1 MVSAMEELD
10 EVTIR
15 PATTNDAAAIADVHV
30 RSWQQAYAGI
40 VPAPYLDSLD
50 PQARAVTWADH
61 LDRGPADEVHT
72 WVALVG
78 TTVAGFASVGPARD
92 EDSRRGEK
100 EIYSIYLEPGA
111 WGQGIARELIRTVI
125 AEAGDRTPLSL
136 WVLADN
142 SRAQHFYRR
151 NGFVADGVERYDELA
166 GAQLLKVR
174 YRRG

>member
-1 MVSAMEELD
+1 MEELD

-15 PATTNDAAAIADVHV
+15 PATVHDAAAIAEVHV
-30 RSWQQAYAGI
+30 RSWQHAYAGI

-50 PQARAVTWADH
+50 PLARAVAWAD
-61 LDRGPADEVHT
+61 LLARGPADEVRT
-72 WVALVG
+72 WVAVVG
-78 TTVAGFASVGPARD
+78 PVLTGFASVGPARD
-92 EDSRRGEK
+92 EDAQRGEK

-111 WGQGIARELIRTVI
+111 WGRGVARELLRTVI
-125 AEAGDRTPLSL
+125 AEAGSRTPLSL

-142 SRAQHFYRR
+142 SRARHFYRR
-151 NGFVADGVERYDELA
+151 NGFVADGVERYDELG